1 MTMATRNLTK
11 TFVGVRNANK
21 ANKSLRV
28 RMDIRPSMSSDDG
41 SSDSGL
47 LNPNDSTPY
56 KSVKDSLP
64 PVWVDKIEKT
74 DEDIA
79 KIQIKSKTAT
89 ATARPGHSV
98 YQPLTPPPP
107 THRPPPFLL

>member
-1 MTMATRNLTK
+1 MATRNLTK

-28 RMDIRPSMSSDDG
+28 RMDIRPSISGSDDG

-47 LNPNDSTPY
+47 LNQDSTPY
-56 KSVKDSLP
+56 KSVKESLP

-74 DEDIA
+74 EEDIS
-79 KIQIKSKTAT
+79 KIQIKSTRCCLSTA
-89 ATARPGHSV
+89 APH
-98 YQPLTPPPP
+98 
-107 THRPPPFLL
+107 